1 MGIKPRLSALQGC
14 FRAEFSPSLLP
25 NVIAELPAHDP
36 PQPFACA
43 LFSSTRRGARLSISL
58 TTRLEVVMSTLNDTF
73 FASDIA
79 WLWFSKVAGS
89 IAGAIISLFYMP
101 PHGRREA
108 AARFVVGIIC
118 GIVFGGAA
126 SVKITKALALEAVL
140 GRTELMLIGSTSAS
154 LASWSALGVCKRF
167 SERLKNAALPGILPS
182 ARSSNGEAGCSK
194 PNAHR

>member
-1 MGIKPRLSALQGC
+1 
-14 FRAEFSPSLLP
+14 
-25 NVIAELPAHDP
+25 
-36 PQPFACA
+36 
-43 LFSSTRRGARLSISL
+43 
-58 TTRLEVVMSTLNDTF
+58 MSTLNDTF

-154 LASWSALGVCKRF
+154 LRKTWSRCPGLHSLPF
-167 SERLKNAALPGILPS
+167 SRIGTWHSTIRNAPMTA
-182 ARSSNGEAGCSK
+182 E
-194 PNAHR
+194 